1 MGIDTYM
8 HISAKPGI
16 PVTLSQNEKAYTRE
30 KVGVFGITE
39 LSMFLMSNVYLL
51 FLEP

>member
-1 MGIDTYM
+1 M

-16 PVTLSQNEKAYTRE
+16 PVALSQNEKAYTRE

-39 LSMFLMSNVYLL
+39 LYMFLMRNDYLL
-51 FLEP
+51 ILEP